1 MHWLQQQAP
10 YHRDACN
17 WWNWCVVCGCS
28 VNDALVV
35 IGFVVVAVLIKT
47 VVVVGACVAIL
58 GVDVVDF
65 DAFACVGV
73 VAMAYDAADF
83 VATIVLLAVDAV
95 LAAAARDCVAA
106 DVHAGVVDNVEHVV
120 AVGVANVATYV
131 VVVVDVDK
139 RSAVA
144 TAAVAAANAFD
155 YSPCH
160 VRVHQFAD
168 ALRVIVVWAVYVVRY
183 ASWQTVVGY

>member
-1 MHWLQQQAP
+1 MHWLEQQAP

-35 IGFVVVAVLIKT
+35 IGFVVVVAAVLIKT

-83 VATIVLLAVDAV
+83 VATIVLVYKYLPQ
-95 LAAAARDCVAA
+95 
-106 DVHAGVVDNVEHVV
+106 E
-120 AVGVANVATYV
+120 
-131 VVVVDVDK
+131 
-139 RSAVA
+139 
-144 TAAVAAANAFD
+144 F
-155 YSPCH
+155 SPWVC
-160 VRVHQFAD
+160 
-168 ALRVIVVWAVYVVRY
+168 W
-183 ASWQTVVGY
+183 SWSEKCCLCEFS